1 MWSWAIAYGSID
13 FMSNIREVAQKAG
26 VSVATV
32 SRVLNHP
39 ERVSPNT
46 KELIEKIMKEM
57 DFSPNVF
64 ARSLNLK
71 RSNTLAL
78 IIPDI
83 LNPQYMEIAK
93 GVERVA
99 HEKGYTLLLCNTE
112 KDVKKEQKYVR
123 TLIEKKIDGIVL
135 AFTLLQ
141 QEDFDIIRNKNIPLV
156 LFGQNILKKNI
167 SSVYSDFKEG
177 AFLAVNHMIQLGFQ
191 RIAYISG
198 EKDHLENRDKTLGYC
213 DALLNSGMKISK
225 DLMIDGSDDIDSGY
239 LAALKLLKLKPLP
252 DAVFIGNDLMAL
264 GAIDALKTEGVGI
277 PEDISVIGYDNIRMA
292 SLIEPKL
299 TTVSWPVYKMG
310 LISARILIEEVE
322 KPDGEVET
330 QNIFLSPKLKIRKSC
345 GPESRVSEIFDLK

>member
-1 MWSWAIAYGSID
+1 MP
-13 FMSNIREVAQKAG
+13 NIREVAQKAG

-46 KELIEKIMKEM
+46 KELIEKVMKEM

-71 RSNTLAL
+71 KSNTLAL

-83 LNPQYMEIAK
+83 LNPQYMEIAR

-99 HEKGYTLLLCNTE
+99 HEKGYNLLLCNTE
-112 KDVKKEQKYVR
+112 KDLKKEQNYIR
-123 TLIEKKIDGIVL
+123 MLIEKKIDGIIL

-141 QEDFDIIRNKNIPLV
+141 QEDFDEIQRRNIPLI

-177 AFLAVNHMIQLGFQ
+177 AFLAVNHLIQRGFR
-191 RIAYISG
+191 RIAYVCG
-198 EKDHLENRDKTLGYC
+198 EKDQLENRDKTLGYV
-213 DALLNSGMKISK
+213 DALLGSGLNICE
-225 DLMIDGSDDIDSGY
+225 DLMIEGSDDIDSGY
-239 LAALKLLKLKPLP
+239 LAALKLLKLNPLP
-252 DAVFIGNDLMAL
+252 DAVFVGNDLMAI
-264 GAIDALKTEGVGI
+264 GIIDALKNEGKRI

-299 TTVSWPVYKMG
+299 TSVSWPVYKMG
-310 LISARILIEEVE
+310 LISARILIDEVE
-322 KPDGEVET
+322 KPDEEVET

-345 GPESRVSEIFDLK
+345 GHENRVSEIFDLK

>member
-1 MWSWAIAYGSID
+1 MWHSLSPCDNIG
-13 FMSNIREVAQKAG
+13 FMPNIREVAKRAG

-39 ERVSPNT
+39 ERVSLKT
-46 KELIEKIMKEM
+46 KDNIDRIIKEM

-71 RSNTLAL
+71 KSHTIAL

-83 LNPQYMEIAK
+83 LNPQYMEIAR

-99 HEKGYTLLLCNTE
+99 HEKGYNLLLCNTE
-112 KDVKKEQKYVR
+112 KDRDKEKNYIR
-123 TLIEKKIDGIVL
+123 MLIEKKIDGMIL

-141 QEDFDIIRNKNIPLV
+141 QDDFHEIQKKSIPLI
-156 LFGQNILKKNI
+156 LFGQNILKKDI

-177 AFLAVNHMIQLGFQ
+177 AFLAVTHFIQLGFK
-191 RIAYISG
+191 RIAYICG
-198 EKDHLENRDKTLGYC
+198 EKNQLENRDKTLGYT
-213 DALLNSGMKISK
+213 DALLSGGINVSK
-225 DLMIDGSDDIDSGY
+225 DLIIEGNDDIDSGY
-239 LAALKLLKLKPLP
+239 LAALKLMKLNPIP
-252 DAVFIGNDLMAL
+252 DAVFVANDLMAM
-264 GAIDALKTEGVGI
+264 GAMDAFKTEGLRI

-292 SLIEPKL
+292 SLVSPKL
-299 TTVSWPVYKMG
+299 TSVSWPVYKMG

-322 KPDGEVET
+322 KPEEDVKT

-345 GPESRVSEIFDLK
+345 GHENRVNEIFD